1 MASSEADSV
10 FAAFSA
16 DAFTELRRGRVMRPR
31 RKTRMRH
38 PPKKTSASCCR
49 IRSLAISFFVLL
61 NTVTLSIQSPCVYAI
76 QFLFHTASRK
86 NSNLNMKPYVMV
98 SGSVPVN
105 FRYMN

>member
-1 MASSEADSV
+1 MVSSEAESV

-16 DAFTELRRGRVMRPR
+16 EAFTELRRGRVMRPR

-61 NTVTLSIQSPCVYAI
+61 NMVTLCFYETVTLYLHAS
-76 QFLFHTASRK
+76 SRK
-86 NSNLNMKPYVMV
+86 S
-98 SGSVPVN
+98 S
-105 FRYMN
+105 